1 MQTKEA
7 VRRPSLT
14 SLPPEI
20 KLMDDNEL
28 RALITGE
35 LVQIR
40 TTTGQ
45 LVIGQLVRPRT
56 KRRPSAQMDYTT
68 QTCTPMLTLR
78 NSIAYANRSDEQEQW
93 QNRDKD
99 SGRDS
104 GSGTDSDGNKG
115 GDGDNDGGRDRSKSR
130 AGNGNED
137 GDSDGSRENENEN
150 TITVSKKS
158 VESEGGNLLYVK
170 YVCVC
175 VFMCVGV
182 CVRVRACV
190 PVLVRT
196 SQSLLSLSFSPFLSR
211 RLRYFLLKLR
221 NIFRTKNAIPPS

>member
-1 MQTKEA
+1 
-7 VRRPSLT
+7 
-14 SLPPEI
+14 
-20 KLMDDNEL
+20 MDDNEL

-68 QTCTPMLTLR
+68 QACTPMLTLR
-78 NSIAYANRSDEQEQW
+78 NSIAYPNRSDEQEQW

-137 GDSDGSRENENEN
+137 GDSDGSRDNENEN

-175 VFMCVGV
+175 VYVCWYVCTSESV
-182 CVRVRACV
+182 CVCSHTYFSIS
-190 PVLVRT
+190 P
-196 SQSLLSLSFSPFLSR
+196 LSLFLSIS
-211 RLRYFLLKLR
+211 L
-221 NIFRTKNAIPPS
+221 